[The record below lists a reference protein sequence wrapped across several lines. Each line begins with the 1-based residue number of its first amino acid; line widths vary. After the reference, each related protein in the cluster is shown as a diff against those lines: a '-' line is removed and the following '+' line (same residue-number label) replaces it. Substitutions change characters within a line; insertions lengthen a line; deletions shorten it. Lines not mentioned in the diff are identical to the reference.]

1 MHSFKN
7 GKIKFANKKEKVK
20 EMDKYEAYKNESYFP
35 NDLRPGQVYVDMQ
48 KHCVLIPNSPTTFI
62 PFHVSTIKSVSEM
75 SQGQWT
81 FLRINFHTQQ
91 NGGNTLKFP
100 DTDPQD
106 PSHLSINQL
115 TLKTQGTG
123 VNNRLSK
130 AQKDIKELQRQAK
143 ALEAASEV
151 K

>member
-1 MHSFKN
+1 
-7 GKIKFANKKEKVK
+7 
-20 EMDKYEAYKNESYFP
+20 
-35 NDLRPGQVYVDMQ
+35 
-48 KHCVLIPNSPTTFI
+48 
-62 PFHVSTIKSVSEM
+62 
-75 SQGQWT
+75 
-81 FLRINFHTQQ
+81 
-91 NGGNTLKFP
+91 
-100 DTDPQD
+100 
-106 PSHLSINQL
+106 L